1 MKSRSGFTL
10 LELLVVMGIMVLL
23 MSISAI
29 GFLGMRRGAEV
40 RGAVMTVRT
49 TMMLARQQA
58 VTKRQ
63 NVTVEFYSAGED
75 NWMVVVQGANRATNS
90 IVYLPRGMEFKN
102 LLPPPDNSVQ
112 FTPSGGASGAGTAE
126 FHLIEKQG
134 SGGSTRQG
142 KKITVWK
149 LSGVT
154 EEFDE

>member
-29 GFLGMRRGAEV
+29 GIMGMRRGAEV

-63 NVTVEFYSAGED
+63 NVSVEFYAPGED
-75 NWMVVVQGANRATNS
+75 NTMVVVQGTARATNS
-90 IVYLPRGMEFKN
+90 IVYLPRGVQFTS
-102 LLPPPDNSVQ
+102 LPPGLPPTIT
-112 FTPSGGASGAGTAE
+112 FTPSGGAGVGAPVTIG
-126 FHLIEKQG
+126 LKEKDG
-134 SGGSTRQG
+134 VG
-142 KKITVWK
+142 KSPQSKTITVW
-149 LSGVT
+149 LLTGVT
-154 EEFDE
+154 EET

>member
-29 GFLGMRRGAEV
+29 GIMGMRRGAEV

-63 NVTVEFYSAGED
+63 NVSVEFYTAGED
-75 NWMVVVQGANRATNS
+75 NKMVVVQGTARATNS
-90 IVYLPRGMEFKN
+90 IVYLPRGVQFTS
-102 LLPPPDNSVQ
+102 LPPTIT
-112 FTPSGGASGAGTAE
+112 FTPSGGAGVGAPVSIIINEKSGV
-126 FHLIEKQG
+126 
-134 SGGSTRQG
+134 G
-142 KKITVWK
+142 KSPQSKTITVW
-149 LSGVT
+149 LLTGVT
-154 EEFDE
+154 EES

>member
-1 MKSRSGFTL
+1 MMKSRSGFTL

-29 GFLGMRRGAEV
+29 GFIGMRRGAEV

-63 NVTVEFYSAGED
+63 NVSVEFYPVGED
-75 NWMVVVQGANRATNS
+75 NIMLVVQGSARATNS
-90 IVYLPRGMEFKN
+90 IVYLPRGVQFKVM
-102 LLPPPDNSVQ
+102 PPTIP
-112 FTPSGGASGAGTAE
+112 FTPSGGASGSGFVDIHIVEKAGVS
-126 FHLIEKQG
+126 G
-134 SGGSTRQG
+134 SKPQG
-142 KKITVWK
+142 KKITVWR

-154 EEFDE
+154 EEADE

>member
-29 GFLGMRRGAEV
+29 GIMGMRRGAEV

-63 NVTVEFYSAGED
+63 NVTIEFYAVGED
-75 NWMVVVQGANRATNS
+75 NKMVVVQGTARATNS
-90 IVYLPRGMEFKN
+90 IVFLPRGVQFTS
-102 LLPPPDNSVQ
+102 LPPAIT
-112 FTPSGGASGAGTAE
+112 FTPSGGAGVGGTTSIN
-126 FHLIEKQG
+126 LIEKAG
-134 SGGSTRQG
+134 VG
-142 KKITVWK
+142 KSPQSKTITVW
-149 LSGVT
+149 LLTGVT
-154 EEFDE
+154 EES

>member
-29 GFLGMRRGAEV
+29 GIMGMRRGAEV

-63 NVTVEFYSAGED
+63 NVIVEFYTVGED
-75 NWMVVVQGANRATNS
+75 NKMVIVQGTARATNS
-90 IVYLPRGMEFKN
+90 IVYLPRGVQFTS
-102 LLPPPDNSVQ
+102 LPPAIT
-112 FTPSGGASGAGTAE
+112 FTPSGGAGVGGPVPIG
-126 FHLIEKQG
+126 LKEKDG
-134 SGGSTRQG
+134 VG
-142 KKITVWK
+142 KSPQSKTITVW
-149 LSGVT
+149 LLTGVT
-154 EEFDE
+154 EES